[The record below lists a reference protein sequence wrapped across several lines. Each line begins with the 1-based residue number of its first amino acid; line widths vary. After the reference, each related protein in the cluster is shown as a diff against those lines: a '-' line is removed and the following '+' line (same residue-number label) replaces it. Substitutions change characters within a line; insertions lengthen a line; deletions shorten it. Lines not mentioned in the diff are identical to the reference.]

1 MTTFTR
7 EQLIAHAE
15 ETIEAQRLCIPGTID
30 HDIIRTYKMDIAVL
44 EIALVSLAAEPAGKL
59 HEYKPVGYQRLVDEL
74 TMLVKQ
80 LTWQLRKAKP
90 DCKLPDT
97 VSFSILSAMV
107 MNFLKHKAAM

>member
-74 TMLVKQ
+74 SGAERTDKRGGYFTMTWPEAFTTVGIAMAVALV
-80 LTWQLRKAKP
+80 
-90 DCKLPDT
+90 
-97 VSFSILSAMV
+97 VYSICRWG
-107 MNFLKHKAAM
+107 

>member
-1 MTTFTR
+1 MGLVEMKSDPVVFWFENIKKGLRHDDFTR

-80 LTWQLRKAKP
+80 LTR
-90 DCKLPDT
+90 
-97 VSFSILSAMV
+97 
-107 MNFLKHKAAM
+107 N